1 MNKIKYVIA
10 IGVAALLAAFSIQAQ
25 TQANTISASTIT
37 SLLNDGLIKIGVPT
51 TINGVTFVVSTNVT
65 GGYLFSVSSP
75 NGALEFTPPTTEA
88 GALNQAGQW
97 IGANN
102 PTNASYYGTNDI
114 TIRLGADYLQ
124 DSGTALIDIG
134 VEKYGL
140 IKSQPNLYVAGD
152 LYQGTKSGVQSTA
165 AFDAKIGYRK
175 VIGDVAAGFDVG
187 AGYDLWSG
195 EGYVTGNVK
204 VEYRQNAH
212 LGEFVQLGYNQ
223 EFGHSGD
230 SSGINVGGL
239 GVKGGITYTF

>member
-1 MNKIKYVIA
+1 MKFNKWTIGLAVALA
-10 IGVAALLAAFSIQAQ
+10 IGACTAVRAQ
-25 TQANTISASTIT
+25 TNTISASSIT
-37 SLLNDGLIKIGVPT
+37 SLLNDGLVKLGVPT
-51 TINGVTFVVSTNVT
+51 TINGVTFVVSTNST

-75 NGALEFTPPTTEA
+75 NGALEFAPPTTEA
-88 GALNQAGQW
+88 GAINQAGQW
-97 IGANN
+97 IGENN

-140 IKSQPNLYVAGD
+140 LKSQPNIYVAAD

-165 AFDAKIGYRK
+165 AFDCKIGYRK
-175 VIGDVAAGFDVG
+175 IIGDVAAGFDAG
-187 AGYDLWSG
+187 GGYDLWSG
-195 EGYVTGNVK
+195 EGYLTGNVK

-212 LGEFVQLGYNQ
+212 LGEYVQLGYNY
-223 EFGHSGD
+223 EFGSPAGA
-230 SSGINVGGL
+230 NVGGL